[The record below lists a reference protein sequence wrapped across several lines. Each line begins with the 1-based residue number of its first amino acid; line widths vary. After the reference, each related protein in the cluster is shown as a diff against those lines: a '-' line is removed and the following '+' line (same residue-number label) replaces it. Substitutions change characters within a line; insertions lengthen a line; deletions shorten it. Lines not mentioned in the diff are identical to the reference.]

1 MHTRH
6 AEDHAGAEVA
16 GAASWM
22 VAMFALIVA
31 AALVI
36 GLLIWAPWHSSSV
49 TTNSGP
55 FSTQSG
61 QQGGQGATQNPNQ
74 PNVNISGN
82 DINVGGAGQ
91 SPGQ

>member
-1 MHTRH
+1 MHTHH
-6 AEDHAGAEVA
+6 AEDHAAAEVA

-36 GLLIWAPWHSSSV
+36 GLLLWAPWHSSSV

-61 QQGGQGATQNPNQ
+61 QQGGQAATQNPNQ
-74 PNVNISGN
+74 PNVNIPGT

-91 SPGQ
+91 SPGH